1 MAALW
6 VSEDRVVPICRMGMP
21 QWMSASALA
30 PGLEPGTAGQ
40 VTLRQMLGTNHCSDG
55 FLGVSPGLSVRGPD
69 AAQCPFLTLGWLRLA
84 ATVFRVGNNS
94 PCFISLSDS
103 LVGPGLLAKT

>member
-40 VTLRQMLGTNHCSDG
+40 VTLRQMLGTTHCSDG
-55 FLGVSPGLSVRGPD
+55 LLGVSPRLSVRGGRC
-69 AAQCPFLTLGWLRLA
+69 CPVPILNFGVA
-84 ATVFRVGNNS
+84 PSG
-94 PCFISLSDS
+94 CHCISS
-103 LVGPGLLAKT
+103 G